1 MIKVY
6 TGATVAGS
14 RHYYPD
20 LVTVNLAVEWP
31 LVQNRLIF
39 LWELV
44 SYYDAGRLLG
54 PRANQAPQALVST
67 LPGLEFMASQDWAFV
82 AGVLIDLFGKEHWI
96 ELNAV
101 RIKWEKKIMEWIPFI
116 CF

>member
-1 MIKVY
+1 MEFKPL
-6 TGATVAGS
+6 
-14 RHYYPD
+14 YYRD
-20 LVTVNLAVEWP
+20 RLTINLAMEYP
-31 LVQNRLIF
+31 LPATRLVF

-82 AGVLIDLFGKEHWI
+82 AGVLIDLFGKNTSCN
-96 ELNAV
+96 LTPNFSV
-101 RIKWEKKIMEWIPFI
+101 FYY
-116 CF
+116 F